1 MRMVPLCRRT
11 LAGAALALALTAAPL
26 PAAPAPAPAA
36 PGKDAALSPVEK
48 LRQELDKP
56 ITVKLENMTLAA
68 AVEQLRKQTKINIVL
83 DNLTIQ
89 QQLGIVPEQSP
100 LTGPVDL
107 KDVKAR
113 NVLRTLLSPY
123 SLDYVAIG
131 DTIIVT
137 TEDMAMTRQLRQRI
151 SVDMDKVDF
160 AAALKQ
166 ISRETAAN
174 LILDSRAEKQAQTKV
189 TLRLE
194 DVPLET
200 AVRLLAEMA
209 GLKPVR
215 VGNVLFITGKDNAK
229 EMMQDPDIAQPNP
242 AVRAEQLQQLQQ
254 LQIQLGAQ
262 NNLGG
267 LGGAAGPAAL
277 APITLPNVPPA
288 VDTQTQKSDDKPAP
302 DAKPGDDKPKEP
314 K

>member
-1 MRMVPLCRRT
+1 M
-11 LAGAALALALTAAPL
+11 
-26 PAAPAPAPAA
+26 
-36 PGKDAALSPVEK
+36 
-48 LRQELDKP
+48 
-56 ITVKLENMTLAA
+56 
-68 AVEQLRKQTKINIVL
+68 
-83 DNLTIQ
+83 
-89 QQLGIVPEQSP
+89 
-100 LTGPVDL
+100 
-107 KDVKAR
+107 
-113 NVLRTLLSPY
+113 
-123 SLDYVAIG
+123 
-131 DTIIVT
+131 
-137 TEDMAMTRQLRQRI
+137 
-151 SVDMDKVDF
+151 
-160 AAALKQ
+160 
-166 ISRETAAN
+166 
-174 LILDSRAEKQAQTKV
+174 

-209 GLKPVR
+209 NLKPVR
-215 VGNVLFITGKDNAK
+215 VGNVLFVTGKDNAR

-302 DAKPGDDKPKEP
+302 DAKPGDDKPKE
-314 K
+314 